1 MNTPERHAA
10 QLRANQELRRREREH
25 VREQRDRQDDAT
37 FRLTMAYKR
46 LIEPAQRCGA
56 PLKDLH
62 AEPETLYATLLGH
75 PLRATDQSVQRRLM
89 DGSWETLRAGD
100 WVTLPS
106 LPAAPAQLPGQAVPR
121 LVGARLHRVTLL
133 TRIRSRN
140 FEFFLISL
148 ALTAGSWLGVLI
160 ARSAP
165 DLLSAPLTPTMTTAF
180 QITELLFQGLV
191 MLWGVVMVG
200 LLLTPLITP
209 AQTSRLTRDLDGL
222 NLLPPG
228 GADPRPGV
236 PQGQR

>member
-1 MNTPERHAA
+1 MSTPERHAA
-10 QLRANQELRRREREH
+10 QRRAEQELRRQEREQARQH
-25 VREQRDRQDDAT
+25 RDRQDDAAW
-37 FRLTMAYKR
+37 RLSRAYDR
-46 LIEPAQRCGA
+46 LVEPAQRCGA
-56 PLKDLH
+56 SLKDLH
-62 AEPETLYATLLGH
+62 AEAGTLYATLLGH

-89 DGSWETLRAGD
+89 DGSWKTLRAGD

-148 ALTAGSWLGVLI
+148 ALTAGSRLGVLI

-180 QITELLFQGLV
+180 QVTELLFQGLFILCAAV
-191 MLWGVVMVG
+191 TVG
-200 LLLTPLITP
+200 LLLTPLITA
-209 AQTSRLTRDLDGL
+209 AQTSRLTRDLDSL

-228 GADPRPGV
+228 GANPRPGV